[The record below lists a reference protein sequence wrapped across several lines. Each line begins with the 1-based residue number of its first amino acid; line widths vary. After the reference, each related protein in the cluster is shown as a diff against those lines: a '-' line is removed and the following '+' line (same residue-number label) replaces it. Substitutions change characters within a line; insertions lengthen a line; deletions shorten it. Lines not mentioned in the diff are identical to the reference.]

1 MDQTDAITQGRA
13 SVVDLFGL
21 MLRGTG
27 LLGLLLGGV
36 GVSNT
41 MQVLLARRQAEIA
54 VLKTI
59 GYGRKHLVALFG
71 VETAMLG
78 FAGSVAGA
86 AAGLLVSVWFVSLFG
101 RFGGILLDWSGD
113 WRVVLGAVA
122 TGTATAVVFGM
133 RAIVGASGVRP
144 ATLLRNVPTPP
155 ARVEAV
161 VLYGALIALFAAMCA
176 IVLGSVVKGALVATV
191 GFTGLV
197 VLSGILGSAF
207 WLVIRIPIPAPP
219 LIELARRNLRRQT
232 GRVVVALVALVCGIF
247 TIGFAGA
254 TVLNGRQRIA
264 ARQGALTGANVTVF
278 AGEGDGSAIEERL
291 AQVAAH
297 VARDPAT
304 DAAHA
309 TWTAEVPPS
318 DLVAVTETLGRSFPR
333 AVVVGKNTFNDALE
347 RALKNLFTFVA
358 AVAGLALVAGAV
370 LIANSV
376 GLSMIERRREI
387 GILKAIGYGTREV
400 LISITSEYLLL
411 GFLAGVFGLIGVRLA
426 MEAINRTQPQA
437 ALSLDVAQSVAILV
451 ISPAIAGLSAWIV
464 ARKPSMERPLEVLRT
479 E

>member
-1 MDQTDAITQGRA
+1 MPRRYAGRGMPSSREIWPRCSTSVVATSSSRGIPDRAPSTVVVAGIATWAPDRRGDSIYVSLETARSLIGRDDVATQADVLWGARGGGRDRVPSGWIADQTDAITQGRA

-254 TVLNGRQRIA
+254 TGRNGRQRIA
-264 ARQGALTGANVTVF
+264 ARQGALTGANVTCSPVK
-278 AGEGDGSAIEERL
+278 ETVRQSKSALRRSRRTLRAIPRRTRRTPRGPPRFL
-291 AQVAAH
+291 
-297 VARDPAT
+297 RAT
-304 DAAHA
+304 SS
-309 TWTAEVPPS
+309 PS
-318 DLVAVTETLGRSFPR
+318 PKRWVDRF
-333 AVVVGKNTFNDALE
+333 LE
-347 RALKNLFTFVA
+347 RSSSARTH
-358 AVAGLALVAGAV
+358 
-370 LIANSV
+370 ST
-376 GLSMIERRREI
+376 
-387 GILKAIGYGTREV
+387 TR
-400 LISITSEYLLL
+400 S
-411 GFLAGVFGLIGVRLA
+411 
-426 MEAINRTQPQA
+426 
-437 ALSLDVAQSVAILV
+437 
-451 ISPAIAGLSAWIV
+451 SA
-464 ARKPSMERPLEVLRT
+464 P
-479 E
+479 